1 MSDENSAP
9 RQDGGRG
16 PDFTRYLPQRSFG
29 LKLILVC
36 GLALLMA
43 IPAGFVWALIYDRS
57 NDAQGA
63 VMEVSQ
69 LRGGEQTL
77 MGPFIIVPYDRDV
90 VIDDKVQTQR
100 GSVTLYAETGATNA
114 VLSTE
119 TLHRGLH
126 DVPVY
131 SAEAI
136 YAAQFRPAR
145 ISEAAPSDARIRW
158 PEARLFMT
166 VTDPR
171 GARVVQMTLD
181 GQPLDA
187 EPVDSVPNVHGQ
199 SVSYQSLVGARIP
212 WLQEQADRTL
222 EATANFTVTG
232 AQRISFAAFARD
244 TTISL
249 TGDWPSPSFE
259 GGVLP
264 DEREI
269 TDEGFSATWRIP
281 YLARG
286 AAGAGADIMVD
297 NLFNLSPAV
306 RLLDEANPY
315 QSIQR
320 ALKYAPMFLGLVFL
334 TYFLFET
341 TSGRRA
347 HPAQYILVGLAQLV
361 FYLLLL
367 SVSEVIGFTAG
378 FIVAAV
384 GTVLTLALYA
394 GSVFGS
400 RDAALKALGVFTAL
414 YVLIYTLLRLEEY
427 ALLAGSIASFLAIAG
442 AMYMTR
448 NLDWYG
454 VGKGEPSSP
463 AT

>member
-1 MSDENSAP
+1 MSDETTNP
-9 RQDGGRG
+9 RQPGERGG
-16 PDFTRYLPQRSFG
+16 DYTRYLPQRSFG

-63 VMEVSQ
+63 VFEVSQ

-77 MGPFIIVPYDRDV
+77 TGPFIVVPYERDV
-90 VIDDKVQTQR
+90 LIDDKVQTQR
-100 GSVTLYAETGATNA
+100 GSVTLYAETGTANATLA
-114 VLSTE
+114 TE
-119 TLHRGLH
+119 TLRRGLH

-131 SAEAI
+131 SAETS

-145 ISEAAPSDARIRW
+145 ITEAAPNDARIRW
-158 PEARLFMT
+158 PDARLFMT
-166 VTDPR
+166 ITDAR
-171 GARVVQMTLD
+171 GARVVQMSLD
-181 GQPLDA
+181 GQALEA
-187 EPVDSVPNVHGQ
+187 EPVDSVANANGG
-199 SVSYQSLVGARIP
+199 SISYQRLVGARIP

-232 AQRISFAAFARD
+232 AQRIGFAAFARD

-264 DEREI
+264 DEREL
-269 TDEGFSATWRIP
+269 TDDGFTATWRIP

-286 AAGAGADIMVD
+286 AAGAGADIVVD
-297 NLFNLSPAV
+297 GLFDLSPAV

-367 SVSEVIGFTAG
+367 SVSEIIGFTPG
-378 FIVAAV
+378 FLVAAIA
-384 GTVLTLALYA
+384 TVLAISLYA

-400 RDAALKALGVFTAL
+400 LGAAMKALGVFTVL
-414 YVLIYTLLRLEEY
+414 YALIYTLLRLEDY
-427 ALLAGSIASFLAIAG
+427 ALLAGSVASFLAIAG
-442 AMYMTR
+442 TMYMTR

-454 VGKGEPSSP
+454 VGKSDAKP
-463 AT
+463 AM

>member
-1 MSDENSAP
+1 MSDDTANPPAN
-9 RQDGGRG
+9 GGAG
-16 PDFTRYLPQRSFG
+16 KDFTRYLPQRSFG

-57 NDAQGA
+57 NDAQNA
-63 VMEVSQ
+63 VFEVSQ

-77 MGPFIIVPYDRDV
+77 MGPFIAIPYERDV

-100 GSVTLYAETGATNA
+100 GSIVLYAETGAA
-114 VLSTE
+114 AADLSTE
-119 TLHRGLH
+119 TLTRGLH

-131 SAEAI
+131 SAEAT
-136 YAAQFRPAR
+136 YTATFQPAR
-145 ISEAAPSDARIRW
+145 ISDAAPANARLDW
-158 PEARLFMT
+158 GEARLYMT

-171 GARVVQMTLD
+171 GARVVEMTLD
-181 GQPLDA
+181 GQTLEP
-187 EPVDSVPNVHGQ
+187 EPVDTVPTVHG
-199 SVSYQSLVGARIP
+199 SSITYQRLVGARIP
-212 WLQEQADRTL
+212 WVQDQADRML

-244 TTISL
+244 TEISMS
-249 TGDWPSPSFE
+249 GDWAAPSFE

-264 DEREI
+264 DDR
-269 TDEGFSATWRIP
+269 TVSDNGFTATWRIP

-297 NLFNLSPAV
+297 NLLGLSPAV

-367 SVSEVIGFTAG
+367 SVSEVIGFTPG
-378 FIVAAV
+378 FLVAAV
-384 GTVLTLALYA
+384 GTVLAISLYA

-400 RDAALKALGVFTAL
+400 LNAALKALGVFTVL
-414 YVLIYTLLRLEEY
+414 YALIYTLLRLEDY

-442 AMYMTR
+442 TMYMTR

-454 VGKGEPSSP
+454 VGKTEDRAG
-463 AT
+463 A

>member
-1 MSDENSAP
+1 MSDDTTTPPGS
-9 RQDGGRG
+9 DGAGK
-16 PDFTRYLPQRSFG
+16 DFTRYLPQRSFG

-57 NDAQGA
+57 NDAQNA
-63 VMEVSQ
+63 VFEVSQ
-69 LRGGEQTL
+69 LRGGEQTM
-77 MGPFIIVPYDRDV
+77 MGPFIAIPYERDI

-100 GSVTLYAETGATNA
+100 GSVVLYAETGTA
-114 VLSTE
+114 VAELSTE
-119 TLHRGLH
+119 TLTRGLH

-131 SAEAI
+131 SAEAT
-136 YAAQFRPAR
+136 YTATFQPAR
-145 ISEAAPSDARIRW
+145 IADAAPANARLEW
-158 PEARLFMT
+158 DEARLYMT

-171 GARVVQMTLD
+171 GARVVEMTLD
-181 GQPLDA
+181 GQALEP
-187 EPVDSVPNVHGQ
+187 EPVDTVPTVHG
-199 SVSYQSLVGARIP
+199 SSITYQRLVGARIP
-212 WLQEQADRTL
+212 WVQDRVDGTL

-244 TTISL
+244 TEISMS
-249 TGDWPSPSFE
+249 GDWAAPSFE

-264 DEREI
+264 DDR
-269 TDEGFSATWRIP
+269 TVSDDGFTATWRIP

-297 NLFNLSPAV
+297 NLLGLSPAV

-367 SVSEVIGFTAG
+367 SVSEVIGFTPG
-378 FIVAAV
+378 FLVAAV
-384 GTVLTLALYA
+384 GTVLAISLYA

-400 RDAALKALGVFTAL
+400 LNAALKALGVFTVL
-414 YVLIYTLLRLEEY
+414 YALIYTLLRLEDY

-442 AMYMTR
+442 TMYMTR

-454 VGKGEPSSP
+454 VGKTEER
-463 AT
+463 ARA

>member
-1 MSDENSAP
+1 MSDDTSTP

-16 PDFTRYLPQRSFG
+16 QDYSRFLPQRSFG

-43 IPAGFVWALIYDRS
+43 IPAGFVWALIYARS
-57 NDAQGA
+57 SDAQTA
-63 VMEVSQ
+63 IYEVSQ

-77 MGPFIIVPYDRDV
+77 MGPFIAVPYDRDV
-90 VIDDKVQTQR
+90 LVDNKVQTMR
-100 GSVTLYAETGATNA
+100 GSVVLYAETGTADA
-114 VLSTE
+114 RLLTE

-131 SAEAI
+131 SAETQ
-136 YAAQFRPAR
+136 YTAQFQPAR
-145 ISEAAPSDARIRW
+145 ITEAAPSDARIIW
-158 PEARLFMT
+158 PEARIYMT

-171 GARVVQMTLD
+171 GARVVEMTLD
-181 GQPLDA
+181 GQTLAP
-187 EPVDSVPNVHGQ
+187 EPVDNAPMANGASIT
-199 SVSYQSLVGARIP
+199 YQRLVGAHIP

-232 AQRISFAAFARD
+232 AQRISFAAFARES
-244 TTISL
+244 TISL
-249 TGDWPSPSFE
+249 SGDWPSPSFE

-264 DEREI
+264 DLR
-269 TDEGFSATWRIP
+269 TVSDDGFTATWRIP

-297 NLFNLSPAV
+297 NLIGLAPAV

-347 HPAQYILVGLAQLV
+347 HPAQYILVGLAQLA

-367 SVSEVIGFTAG
+367 AVSEVIGFTPG
-378 FIVAAV
+378 FLVAAV
-384 GTVLTLALYA
+384 ATVAAISLYA

-400 RDAALKALGVFTAL
+400 WGSALRAFGVFTVL
-414 YVLIYTLLRLEEY
+414 YALIYTLLRLEDY

-442 AMYMTR
+442 TMYMTR

-454 VGKGEPSSP
+454 VGKTE
-463 AT
+463 ARAE